1 MSNAMLKPGRGRL
14 FVVDDDEDLA
24 AFLQELLT
32 AAGHQVTTFHDAAS
46 ALAAVEERAPDLVI
60 TDMNMAG
67 MDGFELI
74 ERVRAFDPRVSV
86 IAITAFG
93 SIETAVRALRLGAY
107 DFVTKPFEPQTL
119 RVAVDRALEA
129 TELRS
134 EVKRLRGELGGRFH
148 VGGLVGRS
156 TALAEISDLVRRV
169 ADSGATVLI
178 TGPSGSGKELIAR
191 ALHAE
196 SRRSAG
202 PFVPINCAAIPDTLL
217 ESELFGVRKGAFTD
231 ARVDRPGLF
240 REAQGGT
247 IFLDEIGD
255 LPMAL
260 QAKLLRVIQEREVRP
275 LGATKSEPIDARVV
289 AATHRDLRTA
299 VQEGRFREDLF
310 YRLAVIEVGVPPL
323 RDRPEDVVPLA
334 EHFLKRV
341 TARSG
346 SPVKGF
352 SGAALRKM
360 EAYHWPGNVR
370 ELENA
375 VERAVAMAREEW
387 ISPEDL
393 PSSLQHPAP
402 VDILA
407 AAAEREMTLDELT
420 MAYVRRVL
428 ERTGNNKKRTARLL
442 GVDRRTIQ
450 RWLGE
455 AQGGDDDEDRKGGS
469 TER

>member
-1 MSNAMLKPGRGRL
+1 
-14 FVVDDDEDLA
+14 
-24 AFLQELLT
+24 
-32 AAGHQVTTFHDAAS
+32 
-46 ALAAVEERAPDLVI
+46 
-60 TDMNMAG
+60 
-67 MDGFELI
+67 
-74 ERVRAFDPRVSV
+74 
-86 IAITAFG
+86 
-93 SIETAVRALRLGAY
+93 
-107 DFVTKPFEPQTL
+107 
-119 RVAVDRALEA
+119 
-129 TELRS
+129 
-134 EVKRLRGELGGRFH
+134 
-148 VGGLVGRS
+148 
-156 TALAEISDLVRRV
+156 
-169 ADSGATVLI
+169 
-178 TGPSGSGKELIAR
+178 
-191 ALHAE
+191 
-196 SRRSAG
+196 
-202 PFVPINCAAIPDTLL
+202 
-217 ESELFGVRKGAFTD
+217 
-231 ARVDRPGLF
+231 
-240 REAQGGT
+240 
-247 IFLDEIGD
+247 
-255 LPMAL
+255 
-260 QAKLLRVIQEREVRP
+260 VIQEREVRP